1 MPDNSAIAEAV
12 FESWEKRDFTAIV
25 EKMVDGVVVNA
36 PGSAEL
42 KGKAAVKDW
51 YASWAIA
58 CPDGVAG
65 AKCVGATKDTA
76 VMEGVYAGTNTGIFG
91 SFPPTGRTVSL
102 PWTNVYRFDSTGKIL
117 TVNAYFDLVT
127 LLTQLGHME
136 PLS

>member
-1 MPDNSAIAEAV
+1 MPDNSAIGEAI
-12 FESWEKRDFTAIV
+12 FESWEKRDYDAIV
-25 EKMVDGVVVNA
+25 EKMADDVMVNS

-42 KGKAAVKDW
+42 KGKAAAKDW

-76 VMEGVYAGTNTGIFG
+76 VMEGVYAGTNTGTFG

-102 PWTNVYRFDSTGKIL
+102 PWTNVYRFNSTGKIVN
-117 TVNAYFDLVT
+117 VNAYLDLVT

-136 PLS
+136 PLT